1 MIKYLQ
7 NIFKKCSQSGIISG
21 VKTLQYQRKGALNDM
36 IDKVEFT
43 AKNLTSNAG
52 VLLLLNYTE
61 EQKIFQDLKEMLS
74 FDNKSTEEIKM
85 NHLKSL
91 ICGGFVGADKLERF
105 QLLKNDP
112 LVKESG
118 IDIREPENISR
129 FLCKFSFKTTQMLR
143 DINFKTFKKL
153 LRKKGLCRIVIDIDS
168 RVVNVEGNQE
178 GAVKGYNPGNM
189 GNNCYNI
196 LMAFC
201 DELKSYITGF
211 MRSGNAYTANGA
223 AEMIKEII
231 ANLKDEVEDIIFRM
245 DSGYFSEEIAEV
257 IEEAGYH
264 YVIKA
269 KEYSNLLDKI
279 YSVSDIKWE
288 DIENN
293 KQGLFINM
301 NPDKWTIERNFAV
314 VRQLK
319 PEEDRKQVSLI
330 ESNNYEHA
338 MYVNNVNMELEEV
351 VKFYERRGN
360 CENYIK
366 ESKYDMNIGSLK
378 LKAFWANEA
387 FFQLM
392 MLVYNIFLLFKIDR
406 LSTGEYRQW
415 IKTFR
420 LKYVFV
426 AGKIIK
432 TARQTILKLL
442 EGYPYKEVF
451 Q

>member
-1 MIKYLQ
+1 
-7 NIFKKCSQSGIISG
+7 
-21 VKTLQYQRKGALNDM
+21 
-36 IDKVEFT
+36 
-43 AKNLTSNAG
+43 
-52 VLLLLNYTE
+52 
-61 EQKIFQDLKEMLS
+61 
-74 FDNKSTEEIKM
+74 
-85 NHLKSL
+85 
-91 ICGGFVGADKLERF
+91 
-105 QLLKNDP
+105 
-112 LVKESG
+112 
-118 IDIREPENISR
+118 
-129 FLCKFSFKTTQMLR
+129 
-143 DINFKTFKKL
+143 
-153 LRKKGLCRIVIDIDS
+153 
-168 RVVNVEGNQE
+168 
-178 GAVKGYNPGNM
+178 
-189 GNNCYNI
+189 
-196 LMAFC
+196 
-201 DELKSYITGF
+201 
-211 MRSGNAYTANGA
+211 MRSGNAYTANGT

-245 DSGYFSEEIAEV
+245 DSGYFSQEIAEV
-257 IEEAGYH
+257 IEDAGYH

-269 KEYSNLLDKI
+269 KEYSNMLDKI
-279 YSVSDIKWE
+279 YSVPDIKWE
-288 DIENN
+288 NIENS
-293 KQGLFINM
+293 KQGLFINIK
-301 NPDKWTIERNFAV
+301 PDKWTIERNFAV

-330 ESNNYEHA
+330 ESTNYEHA
-338 MYVNNVNMELEEV
+338 MYVNNVNMELEEL

-378 LKAFWANEA
+378 LKDFWANEA

-420 LKYVFV
+420 LKYIFV

>member
-1 MIKYLQ
+1 MINK
-7 NIFKKCSQSGIISG
+7 I
-21 VKTLQYQRKGALNDM
+21 
-36 IDKVEFT
+36 EFT

-61 EQKIFQDLKEMLS
+61 EEKIFQDLDEMLS
-74 FDNKSTEEIKM
+74 FENKSTEEIKM
-85 NHLKSL
+85 NHLKTL
-91 ICGGFVGADKLERF
+91 ICGGFVGVDKLERF

-112 LVKESG
+112 LVKELG
-118 IDIREPENISR
+118 INVRDPENISR
-129 FLCKFSFKTTQMLR
+129 FLCKFGFKTTQMLR
-143 DINFKTFKKL
+143 DINFKIFKKQ
-153 LRKKGLCRIVIDIDS
+153 LRKKGLCRIIIDIDS

-231 ANLKDEVEDIIFRM
+231 ANLKDDVEDIIFRM

-257 IEEAGYH
+257 IEDAGYH

-269 KEYSNLLDKI
+269 KEYSNMLDKV
-279 YSVSDIKWE
+279 YSVPNIKWE

-301 NPDKWTIERNFAV
+301 KPDKWTIERNFAV

-319 PEEDRKQVSLI
+319 PEEERKQISLI

-338 MYVNNVNMELEEV
+338 MYVNNVNMELDAV

-378 LKAFWANEA
+378 MKDFWANEA

-392 MLVYNIFLLFKIDR
+392 MLVYNIFLLFKLDR
-406 LSTGEYRQW
+406 LSTAEYRQW

-442 EGYPYKEVF
+442 EGFPYKEVF